1 MELEQEQTQE
11 QNLEKRLIEE
21 HVLDR
26 IPKLSNVRKLNVPV
40 CSISKYNPNFT
51 FILVIFTSNNILIDY
66 RLNFGRRV
74 HVKCSSL

>member
-26 IPKLSNVRKLNVPV
+26 ILKFSNVRKLNVPV
-40 CSISKYNPNFT
+40 CSTSKYNPNFT
-51 FILVIFTSNNILIDY
+51 IFTSNNILIDY
-66 RLNFGRRV
+66 RLNFNRRV

>member
-26 IPKLSNVRKLNVPV
+26 ILKFSNVRKLNVPV
-40 CSISKYNPNFT
+40 CSTSKYNPN
-51 FILVIFTSNNILIDY
+51 FTSNNILIDY
-66 RLNFGRRV
+66 RLNFDRRL
-74 HVKCSSL
+74 HIKCSSL